1 MQIGPNNPILPPLGT
16 DAATLGGLSPEER
29 AGKHEATA
37 KRFEELIAT
46 MLVKELREGL
56 PQGFFGDGPGSDT
69 FNGWLD
75 KNLGES
81 LASRW
86 DMDIAGMVKTD
97 LDLKQAAYDRAAG
110 AGEEN

>member
-1 MQIGPNNPILPPLGT
+1 MQVRTNNIPAGAPNSDP
-16 DAATLGGLSPEER
+16 AALAGLSVDER
-29 AGKHEATA
+29 ELRHEATA

-46 MLVKELREGL
+46 MLVKEMRESL
-56 PQGFFGDGPGSDT
+56 PSGFFGDGPGSDT

-97 LDLKQAAYDRAAG
+97 LDLKQAAYDRQDG
-110 AGEEN
+110 IVEGQ